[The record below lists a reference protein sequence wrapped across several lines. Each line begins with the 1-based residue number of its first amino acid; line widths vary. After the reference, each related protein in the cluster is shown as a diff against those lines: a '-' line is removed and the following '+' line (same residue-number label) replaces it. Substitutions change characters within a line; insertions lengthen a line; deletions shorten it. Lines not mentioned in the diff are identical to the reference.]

1 MCNIQYKLTMLC
13 RRGGREFYHV
23 YPDKSIG
30 VLPHNH
36 KDLKVLIS
44 HPKYSVISFPDCNVT
59 VFASGR
65 MLIENLPEDSEKRAH
80 AIVREIISVWC
91 QSGNTPTHP

>member
-1 MCNIQYKLTMLC
+1 MCNMQYKLTMLC

-23 YPDKSIG
+23 CPNKSIG
-30 VLPHNH
+30 VRLHNH

-59 VFASGR
+59 VFSSGR
-65 MLIENLPEDSEKRAH
+65 MLIENLPEDSEDRAH
-80 AIVREIISVWC
+80 AIVREIIRIMY
-91 QSGNTPTHP
+91 QSGTTMPHP